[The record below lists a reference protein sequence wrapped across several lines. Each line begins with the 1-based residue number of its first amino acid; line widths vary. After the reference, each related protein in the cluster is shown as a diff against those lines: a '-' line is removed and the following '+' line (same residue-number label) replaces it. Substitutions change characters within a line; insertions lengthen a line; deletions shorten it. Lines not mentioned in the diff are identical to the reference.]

1 MAELQEA
8 ALERGSKLEE
18 EVETEE
24 WVVLTLELAST
35 GLAEA
40 EIGS

>member
-24 WVVLTLELAST
+24 SATFTLELASAR
-35 GLAEA
+35 LAEA